1 MTGLYVSI
9 TPDGKIKRH
18 LSTEHGE
25 VPLKDTTVSD
35 ELISLTDCPLWE
47 IYSFIKGALLFVP
60 LVKPSEKELAYFGE
74 AVEAY
79 LTEKETT
86 SPMYAALTRTQI
98 ADHTRNRKTKQAV
111 LEEIIKSL
119 RNPISAHALTIRVLD
134 QLCSNI
140 SAFQLPNGPVV
151 QTLYTTAVFTLDNTL
166 SICYVFR
173 SYEQYF
179 HFLLLHFIASKPK
192 IAKCQYFGGYFI
204 PKTQRKILYCDRI
217 VKDGKTCK
225 QIAPYENHKK
235 LASSNRVI
243 AEFDLSKGRMLRR
256 LERTGIDKKE
266 SPIDISDEDF
276 CRWLEKAADAKNH
289 YLAGTLS
296 EEEALQI
303 IHVPTIQE
311 LREKSAL

>member
-1 MTGLYVSI
+1 MLVFSLY
-9 TPDGKIKRH
+9 
-18 LSTEHGE
+18 
-25 VPLKDTTVSD
+25 
-35 ELISLTDCPLWE
+35 ISV
-47 IYSFIKGALLFVP
+47 FLF
-60 LVKPSEKELAYFGE
+60 L
-74 AVEAY
+74 
-79 LTEKETT
+79 
-86 SPMYAALTRTQI
+86 Q
-98 ADHTRNRKTKQAV
+98 QA
-111 LEEIIKSL
+111 
-119 RNPISAHALTIRVLD
+119 
-134 QLCSNI
+134 
-140 SAFQLPNGPVV
+140 
-151 QTLYTTAVFTLDNTL
+151 L

-173 SYEQYF
+173 FYEQYF

-192 IAKCQYFGGYFI
+192 IAKCQYCGDNFI
-204 PKTQRKILYCDRI
+204 PKTQRKTLYCDRI

-225 QIAPYENHKK
+225 QIAPYENRKK
-235 LASSNRVI
+235 LASTNRVI